1 MKDNQITLRL
11 PAQLARLVTRYAR
24 ERGIP
29 KSQVVREAIQAYLT
43 NAPTDPASAWARVQG
58 MVGSAALDPSAIER
72 DTLASQ
78 IRAHNWR
85 E

>member
-11 PAQLARLVTRYAR
+11 PATLARKVARHAR

-29 KSQVVREAIQAYLT
+29 KSQVVREAIQTYLANPPADAAAAWSRVEAMVGT
-43 NAPTDPASAWARVQG
+43 ASLDPA
-58 MVGSAALDPSAIER
+58 AIER
-72 DTLASQ
+72 DALASQ
-78 IRAHNWR
+78 LRAHNWR

>member
-11 PAQLARLVTRYAR
+11 PATLARKVARYAR

-29 KSQVVREAIQAYLT
+29 KSQVVREAIQIYLA
-43 NAPTDPASAWARVQG
+43 NAPVDAASAWSRVEAL
-58 MVGSAALDPSAIER
+58 VGAASLDPAAIER

-78 IRAHNWR
+78 LSAHNWR